1 MREGKEMPLFKPR
14 HQGGHDEAHRSG
26 EDEASA
32 YLLEKR
38 GSPPLPDQPHN
49 RGSQQEVCDPNRDE
63 G

>member
-1 MREGKEMPLFKPR
+1 MPLFKPR

-49 RGSQQEVCDPNRDE
+49 RGSKQEVYDPNRDE